1 MSEMTSSL
9 IVRLALR
16 SVALA
21 LVAIV
26 VAVCVTEAVDI
37 GGPEHHTCS
46 ALTST
51 SITVAKATTTTS
63 PGLGFLAAVDS
74 PAANVVLRHAIASPP
89 DPREGLVGPAPRND
103 PSPRSPPA

>member
-1 MSEMTSSL
+1 MRAMTSSL

-21 LVAIV
+21 LVAV
-26 VAVCVTEAVDI
+26 VLAVCVTEAVDI

-51 SITVAKATTTTS
+51 PISIAKATTTTS

-74 PAANVVLRHAIASPP
+74 PAANIVLRHAITPP
-89 DPREGLVGPAPRND
+89 LDPREGLGGPAPRND
-103 PSPRSPPA
+103 PSPRSPPG